1 MVEGLP
7 AIKATTRVCK
17 GCIVGKHPEH
27 KFDRGKASHEK
38 SISGMIHSDVKG
50 PIPTKYNIFSW
61 YVLTF
66 IDDFSI
72 YTWVFFLKKQY
83 DVLERFIEFKASIE
97 NSSGRKI
104 KYLIYDKVG

>member
-1 MVEGLP
+1 MKTSSG
-7 AIKATTRVCK
+7 ICK
-17 GCIVGKHPEH
+17 CCIVGKHPEH
-27 KFDRGKASHEK
+27 KFDQGKEIRAK
-38 SISGMIHSDVKG
+38 TILGMIHSDVKG

-72 YTWVFFLKKQY
+72 YTWVFFLKKQS
-83 DVLERFIEFKASIE
+83 DVLEIFTEFKSSLE

-104 KYLIYDKVG
+104 KYLIYDKRG